1 MSTPF
6 PDAQAPAAVRRAPPF
21 RWCPIRALA
30 PRHRPRIL
38 AHLLALGE
46 DDRRLRFGYAATDT
60 HIGRYVDQLDFDRDE
75 IAGVFNRRLELVAL
89 VHLAYLGPDLRRP
102 NSAEFGVSVLP
113 ALRGRG
119 LGRRLFEHACL
130 HARNRGV
137 ETLVIHALTENV
149 LMLRIARQAGAVVER
164 DGPESVARLRLP
176 RDDMSSQLTAFVEHQ
191 AAEVDYGLKL
201 QARRIDAAWTS
212 VRQMLPGAET
222 IDR

>member
-1 MSTPF
+1 MSTHL
-6 PDAQAPAAVRRAPPF
+6 PDAEAPTTGNRAPPF

-46 DDRRLRFGYAATDT
+46 DDRRLRFGYAATDA
-60 HIGRYVDQLDFDRDE
+60 HIGRYVDQLDFERDE

-102 NSAEFGVSVLP
+102 SSAEFGVSVLP
-113 ALRGRG
+113 GLRGRG
-119 LGRRLFEHACL
+119 LGQRLFEHACL

-149 LMLRIARQAGAVVER
+149 PMLRIARRAGAVVER

-176 RDDMSSQLTAFVEHQ
+176 RDDVNSQLTAFVEHQ
-191 AAEVDYGLKL
+191 AAEVDYGLKV
-201 QARRIDAAWTS
+201 QARRIDSVWTTM
-212 VRQMLPGAET
+212 RQLLPGTEP
-222 IDR
+222 IDG